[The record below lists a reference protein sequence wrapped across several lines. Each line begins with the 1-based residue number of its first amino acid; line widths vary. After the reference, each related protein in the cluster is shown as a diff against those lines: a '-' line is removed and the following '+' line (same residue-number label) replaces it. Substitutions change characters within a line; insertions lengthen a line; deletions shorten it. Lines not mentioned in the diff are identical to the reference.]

1 MAEYYMTYNEISD
14 ELDKFLAESEN
25 ISNISKY
32 KAEVLAAITGNY
44 TPNDLD
50 SVHQMVE
57 LWQNQ
62 IAHPSKLLLGDRY
75 IRVQSMMLEFLA
87 AACTSGLLDS
97 IIASVSAGTL
107 TGFSI
112 SVGSS
117 IFIAIWELL
126 NSVKKLDNWDF
137 CVYMQAVTHFH
148 KHQKFSESDLI
159 SWFPDNSSNCNM
171 HNDKWDCD
179 YLNANDTC
187 DMLSAQHIK
196 DALDSLLSKNLLKK
210 EKENGVYVYHFKR

>member
-62 IAHPSKLLLGDRY
+62 IAQPSKLLLGDRY

-112 SVGSS
+112 SVGSR
-117 IFIAIWELL
+117 A
-126 NSVKKLDNWDF
+126 
-137 CVYMQAVTHFH
+137 C
-148 KHQKFSESDLI
+148 
-159 SWFPDNSSNCNM
+159 
-171 HNDKWDCD
+171 
-179 YLNANDTC
+179 
-187 DMLSAQHIK
+187 
-196 DALDSLLSKNLLKK
+196 LKK
-210 EKENGVYVYHFKR
+210 AFCKMCVTICGIFCPDEGAVAGYGN